1 MKKIFPILKNLNIL
15 YAEDDENIR
24 ASTQKT
30 LELLFDNVYVAKDG
44 AQALELF
51 SSEFIHIVLLDYVMP
66 KKDGYQVAKEIRKHN
81 KHLSII
87 ISSGYSEKDKLLNAI
102 ELHLV
107 KYLIK
112 PVQYDQLSEVFEEAI
127 EILSDNN
134 MLITPISEGMRY
146 DYVNKRLMVEE
157 NKVILTKQ
165 EIKFI
170 ELLLEKRGLI
180 VSKSEVE
187 RTVFDDN
194 VETNTLRNM
203 VYRLRKKIGKNLVV
217 TVKDSGYY
225 IQ

>member
-51 SSEFIHIVLLDYVMP
+51 ANEFIHIVLLDYVMP
-66 KKDGYQVAKEIRKHN
+66 KKDGYQVAKEIRKTD
-81 KHLSII
+81 KHLPII

-127 EILSDNN
+127 EILSNNN

-146 DYVNKRLMVEE
+146 DYVNKRLLVEE